1 MSPVRIISTLFF
13 FFGLFVVQE
22 SAVSLVH
29 FPISGFSLYL
39 AIAISLIAFEDH
51 NGALIT
57 GFLAGVVLDLSPTS
71 NAPFGQWALILTS
84 IGFLFAVN
92 RDSIADLT
100 DSAIT
105 FVIFVSGGVSLALVG
120 YLGFGALLGEQN
132 GSFSRDALVV
142 LGNLIWTVLFT
153 PIFLPALEKVRDYAL
168 SEKERI

>member
-1 MSPVRIISTLFF
+1 MSPARIISTLAF

-57 GFLAGVVLDLSPTS
+57 GFLAGIVLDLSPTS
-71 NAPFGQWALILTS
+71 NGPFGQWALILTT
-84 IGFLFAVN
+84 IGFLFAAN

-100 DSAIT
+100 GSAIT
-105 FVIFVSGGVSLALVG
+105 FVIFVSGGVTLALIA

-132 GSFSRDALVV
+132 GSLSRDGLV
-142 LGNLIWTVLFT
+142 LFGNLIWTVLFT
-153 PIFLPALEKVRDYAL
+153 PIFLPALEKVRDYSL

>member
-1 MSPVRIISTLFF
+1 
-13 FFGLFVVQE
+13 
-22 SAVSLVH
+22 
-29 FPISGFSLYL
+29 
-39 AIAISLIAFEDH
+39 
-51 NGALIT
+51 
-57 GFLAGVVLDLSPTS
+57 LDLSPTS